1 MTKGKKIVA
10 VAVCLA
16 VVAGGTVG
24 GTVIYRTQ
32 QTKKNRVDV
41 MPVANLTQYWWGDDL
56 SMDGQVV
63 SGDVQNV
70 TPSDDQMIAKVLVK
84 EGDHVTKGTPLLDYD
99 MTAVGLEVAQK
110 QTALAVAQENVR
122 KAQKE
127 LERLKKL
134 RPSEEAPVVP
144 DDPDYP
150 DEPDEPD
157 APDTPDT
164 PDSPKDTLAAVI
176 ALTQAAA
183 GTGTPDDPYQFACTG
198 QTVVTQAAL
207 EQLKAAKQCAVFVV
221 YDQNGSVLYGWLVR
235 GDQLTTTGDWTL
247 GQNIK
252 VTEDGGVQISGGG
265 TWYGTLQVGGTFSY
279 DPANNTPAET
289 EPASSGT
296 TGTTGGSTGTVPES
310 STASPDTQ
318 PDTQP
323 ADTDTSA
330 DPTAA
335 VQPMAAAM
343 PMAAVTPMASS
354 GTDNDNYVYTRAQ
367 LKQKVAEQQIAIQSA
382 QIDQK
387 KAQIEYDAA
396 AEKQEKGQELAK
408 IDGVV
413 TKVAASVESLEKNE
427 PYLVV
432 QGSGGVMVQGTVSE
446 MNLDKLTVGAT
457 VTVNSWDIGEM
468 LTAEVTEIDKTP
480 TSYTNQNG
488 SENPNNSA
496 YPFKAAVTDSTSLS
510 VGSYVSLSFSGA
522 ADAVGDTFYLPV
534 SYVRQENGQY
544 YVLRESKDKKLERQ
558 DVQTGKIINGGYA
571 IEILSGVSQEDY
583 ICFPYGKYAVEGA
596 LVNETNGSSEY

>member
-1 MTKGKKIVA
+1 
-10 VAVCLA
+10 
-16 VVAGGTVG
+16 
-24 GTVIYRTQ
+24 
-32 QTKKNRVDV
+32 
-41 MPVANLTQYWWGDDL
+41 
-56 SMDGQVV
+56 
-63 SGDVQNV
+63 
-70 TPSDDQMIAKVLVK
+70 
-84 EGDHVTKGTPLLDYD
+84 
-99 MTAVGLEVAQK
+99 
-110 QTALAVAQENVR
+110 
-122 KAQKE
+122 
-127 LERLKKL
+127 
-134 RPSEEAPVVP
+134 
-144 DDPDYP
+144 
-150 DEPDEPD
+150 
-157 APDTPDT
+157 
-164 PDSPKDTLAAVI
+164 
-176 ALTQAAA
+176 
-183 GTGTPDDPYQFACTG
+183 
-198 QTVVTQAAL
+198 
-207 EQLKAAKQCAVFVV
+207 
-221 YDQNGSVLYGWLVR
+221 
-235 GDQLTTTGDWTL
+235 
-247 GQNIK
+247 
-252 VTEDGGVQISGGG
+252 
-265 TWYGTLQVGGTFSY
+265 
-279 DPANNTPAET
+279 
-289 EPASSGT
+289 
-296 TGTTGGSTGTVPES
+296 
-310 STASPDTQ
+310 
-318 PDTQP
+318 
-323 ADTDTSA
+323 
-330 DPTAA
+330 
-335 VQPMAAAM
+335 
-343 PMAAVTPMASS
+343 MAAVTPMASS
-354 GTDNDNYVYTRAQ
+354 STDNDNYVYTRAQ

-457 VTVNSWDIGEM
+457 VTVNSWDTGEM

-488 SENPNNSA
+488 SGNPNNSA

-522 ADAVGDTFYLPV
+522 ADNVGDTFYLPV

-558 DVQTGKIINGGYA
+558 NVQTGKIINGGYA